1 MKMKIQIP
9 NRKQKPVFHQ
19 YQGQY
24 APQYA
29 FLEFDPM
36 TPATEEIVLI
46 ADYSGE
52 IGNGVPHDV
61 WHNLILRIGIP
72 SDVTLKALN
81 TLRKDE
87 KLIAMLEELREGYD
101 QVWNGSDYS
110 GKFDVDLYY
119 TVCQYTQETLYSL
132 MEQSH

>member
-9 NRKQKPVFHQ
+9 NKKRKPVFCQ
-19 YQGQY
+19 YDGQCF
-24 APQYA
+24 PQYA
-29 FLEFDPM
+29 YLEFDPM

-61 WHNLILRIGIP
+61 WHNLIVRIGVP
-72 SDVTLKALN
+72 SEVTLKALN

-87 KLIAMLEELREGYD
+87 KLIGMLEELREGYD
-101 QVWNGSDYS
+101 QVWDGNNYV
-110 GKFDVDLYY
+110 GKFDTDLYY
-119 TVCQYTQETLYSL
+119 TVCQYVTETLYSL
-132 MEQSH
+132 MEQRQ

>member
-1 MKMKIQIP
+1 MKIQIP
-9 NRKQKPVFHQ
+9 NRKQKPVFFQ
-19 YQGQY
+19 YQGQC

-29 FLEFDPM
+29 YLEFDPM
-36 TPATEEIVLI
+36 TPATEEIVLT

-81 TLRKDE
+81 ALKKDAR
-87 KLIAMLEELREGYD
+87 LIGMLEQLREGYD
-101 QVWNGSDYS
+101 QVWDGNNYV
-110 GKFDVDLYY
+110 GKFDTDLYY
-119 TVCQYTQETLYSL
+119 TVCQYVTETLYSL
-132 MEQSH
+132 MEQRQ

>member
-1 MKMKIQIP
+1 MKIQIP
-9 NRKQKPVFHQ
+9 NRKQKPVFFQ

-29 FLEFDPM
+29 YLEFDPM
-36 TPATEEIVLI
+36 TPATEEIVLT

-52 IGNGVPHDV
+52 IGNGVPSDV

-81 TLRKDE
+81 VIKKDE
-87 KLIAMLEELREGYD
+87 RLVSMLEELREGYD
-101 QVWNGSDYS
+101 QVWNGSNWV
-110 GKFDVDLYY
+110 GKFDTDLYH
-119 TVCQYTQETLYSL
+119 TACQYVTETLYSL
-132 MEQSH
+132 MEQRQ